1 MDPNSTQSVTISK
14 HHDLVHAVTCKVCLD
29 VPLTGHL
36 HQCANGHLICRPCYD
51 RLPELHKKCPECR
64 GKYVKDRSSGEPQRN
79 LLADMVVDKIKVP
92 CK

>member
-1 MDPNSTQSVTISK
+1 MAMSVNPVTISQ
-14 HHDLVHAVTCKVCLD
+14 HEDLVHAVTCKVCLE

-36 HQCANGHLICRPCYD
+36 HQCSHGHLICRSCYD
-51 RLPELHKKCPECR
+51 HLMEMPKKCPECR
-64 GKYVKDRSSGEPQRN
+64 GPYVTEGGSNEPQRN